1 MPDSLEIVLILLIIA
16 IPLIAQAYVSSSFN
30 RYTKVKNKKGIT
42 GQEVARKIL
51 DKHGLDKVYV
61 VETQGTLTDH
71 YDPRRKVVRLS
82 HDVYEGT
89 SVSALAVA
97 AHECGHAIQD
107 KEGYAYMRFRSLIY
121 PPVRI
126 ATSVSYWIILLG
138 FLFEM
143 LDLIYL
149 GIALTCFGLL
159 FQIVTLPVEFNA
171 SSRAKKEVMALSI
184 ADQSEVQGVSKVL
197 TSAALTYVAGVL
209 ASALQVLRL
218 IIIASNDR
226 R

>member
-1 MPDSLEIVLILLIIA
+1 MTDGMEIVLILAIIFL
-16 IPLIAQAYVSSSFN
+16 PLLAQIYVSASFGKYN
-30 RYTKVKNKKGIT
+30 KVGNKKKIT

-51 DKHGLDKVYV
+51 DKHGLEKVYV
-61 VETQGTLTDH
+61 VAIDGNLTDH
-71 YDPRRKVVRLS
+71 YDPKRKVVRLS
-82 HDVYEGT
+82 KAVYEGT

-138 FLFEM
+138 FLFEL
-143 LDLIYL
+143 LDLVYL

-171 SSRAKKEVMALSI
+171 SSRAKKELDDLSLVDSDE
-184 ADQSEVQGVSKVL
+184 AHGVSAVL
-197 TSAALTYVAGVL
+197 RSAALTYVAGVL

-218 IIIASNDR
+218 ILIANNRD
-226 R
+226 